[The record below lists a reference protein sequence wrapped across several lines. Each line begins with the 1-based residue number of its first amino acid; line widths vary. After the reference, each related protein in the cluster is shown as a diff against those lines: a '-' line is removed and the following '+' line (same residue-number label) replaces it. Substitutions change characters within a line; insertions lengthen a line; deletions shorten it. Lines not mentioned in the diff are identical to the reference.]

1 MVCIWL
7 SASTMIVRISWSEA
21 RSLSALKSWTL
32 SLLGKIRWHSS
43 AKRSIENVRFCSTLH
58 SLGLPGSLQAVDT
71 PAGVPA
77 SLQQKAAEIRND
89 AGPSKI
95 RTMMTDVERL
105 GKSNRS
111 ILDEVLVAFPETSGT
126 VH

>member
-1 MVCIWL
+1 MP
-7 SASTMIVRISWSEA
+7 
-21 RSLSALKSWTL
+21 
-32 SLLGKIRWHSS
+32 SLLGEKDRLCSTIRSTEDQR
-43 AKRSIENVRFCSTLH
+43 ACSTLH

-71 PAGVPA
+71 PAGIPA
-77 SLQQKAAEIRND
+77 SLQQKAVDIRND

-111 ILDEVLVAFPETSGT
+111 VLDEVGVRFC
-126 VH
+126 